1 MRRNASVASGLAP
14 SHVPPPVRLMRGSTA
29 APLLP
34 PGFAGRLSDWVQI
47 IRYEFQEWPDLR
59 VTAADASR
67 VWGLED
73 FQLEAV
79 LDAFVQA
86 GLLSRSPDGVY
97 SLRERSHTVATS
109 PA

>member
-1 MRRNASVASGLAP
+1 
-14 SHVPPPVRLMRGSTA
+14 MRGPSA
-29 APLLP
+29 VPLLP

-67 VWGLED
+67 LWGLET
-73 FQLEAV
+73 FRLEAV

-86 GLLSRSPDGVY
+86 GLLSRTLDGVY
-97 SLRERSHTVATS
+97 SLRQHSHAVA
-109 PA
+109 PQA